1 MAGSRRVTTTARS
14 GNAEVAA
21 IGGNVDLSTGAEGS
35 GLILGRKV
43 ATLEDNHPSP
53 IRMATASR

>member
-1 MAGSRRVTTTARS
+1 MTTTARS